1 MLQDKLKYM
10 TTTLT
15 KQIKDQAERANEV
28 DVETKKLK
36 QEIVR
41 QKEEVAL
48 KTSELKKLDDSN
60 SAIKKAGYDRK
71 IEELTRKLS
80 KLESQRKDFQYKL
93 ESAHNGWT
101 CKLQLFVTDMNEQS
115 DKTQKDLKQIQD
127 LLQSMQAVSDKQAGL
142 LQQRQQL
149 LLENFEQAEKQELT
163 NHLEEQIEDC
173 DQIIVDTQQQIK
185 EIQDQILRIN
195 SALEQRQAIIK
206 DQIQELN
213 IIRQ

>member
-48 KTSELKKLDDSN
+48 KTTELKKLDDSN
-60 SAIKKAGYDRK
+60 AAIKKAGYDRK

-80 KLESQRKDFQYKL
+80 KLESQRKDFQFKL
-93 ESAHNGWT
+93 ESAHNSWT

-115 DKTQKDLKQIQD
+115 DKTRKDLKQIQD

-149 LLENFEQAEKQELT
+149 LLDNFEQAEK
-163 NHLEEQIEDC
+163 
-173 DQIIVDTQQQIK
+173 
-185 EIQDQILRIN
+185 
-195 SALEQRQAIIK
+195 
-206 DQIQELN
+206 
-213 IIRQ
+213 